1 MDTIYGN
8 AIYSSIGLSRSRR
21 KFELLG
27 DFDGNTYAIEN
38 KRKAELRCFYAIVTP
53 PSITMT

>member
-1 MDTIYGN
+1 
-8 AIYSSIGLSRSRR
+8 
-21 KFELLG
+21 LLG